1 MVKLGGYVRSFVAAG
16 LVLVAICPVVAA
28 DDNSTSQQSGTYVPQ
43 TNTSQTL
50 TLPGGEGTLTAN
62 VWRSSY
68 ASQTGHALT
77 WDWQVS
83 AVYAGSRSV
92 EWIRT
97 QWYSQADLR
106 NGASIS
112 MGVSGDLASAS
123 YSSSWQTVRTVAKYW
138 TNNNGAKES
147 DYRGNLVIGPAV
159 DYRKD
164 SVVTVNTASV
174 KLAGDPKIYTI
185 NAGV

>member
-1 MVKLGGYVRSFVAAG
+1 MAG
-16 LVLVAICPVVAA
+16 LGLVPGSPTVAA
-28 DDNSTSQQSGTYVPQ
+28 DDNGTVGPLGVYFPHISASQA
-43 TNTSQTL
+43 L
-50 TLPGGEGTLTAN
+50 ALPGGEGTLTAN

-68 ASQTGHALT
+68 VSQTGNALT

-83 AVYAGSRSV
+83 AVYAGPRSV

-112 MGVSGDLASAS
+112 MGLSGDSASAS
-123 YSSSWQTVRTVAKYW
+123 YSSSWQAVRTAPKYW

-159 DYRKD
+159 DYRQG
-164 SVVTVNTASV
+164 SIVTVNTASV

-185 NAGV
+185 SAGV

>member
-1 MVKLGGYVRSFVAAG
+1 VKLEWMVRMFVVAG
-16 LVLVAICPVVAA
+16 LGLVAVCPVVAA
-28 DDNSTSQQSGTYVPQ
+28 DDNSSLQPLGTYVPH

-62 VWRSSY
+62 VWRSFY
-68 ASQTGHALT
+68 ASQTGNALT
-77 WDWQVS
+77 WEWQVS

-112 MGVSGDLASAS
+112 MGISGDSASAS
-123 YSSSWQTVRTVAKYW
+123 YSSSWQTVRTPTKYW

-159 DYRKD
+159 DYRQG
-164 SVVTVNTASV
+164 SIVTVNTASV
-174 KLAGDPKIYTI
+174 KLAGDPKTYTI
-185 NAGV
+185 SAGV

>member
-1 MVKLGGYVRSFVAAG
+1 MKLKRMTGLCFVAGLG
-16 LVLVAICPVVAA
+16 LVAGCPIVAA
-28 DDNSTSQQSGTYVPQ
+28 DDNSALEPQGTYVPH

-50 TLPGGEGTLTAN
+50 TLPGAEGTLTAN

-68 ASQTGHALT
+68 VAQTGNALT

-83 AVYAGSRSV
+83 AVYAGPRSV

-112 MGVSGDLASAS
+112 MGVSGDSASAS
-123 YSSSWQTVRTVAKYW
+123 YSSSWQTVRTPSKYW

-159 DYRKD
+159 DYRQG
-164 SVVTVNTASV
+164 SIVTVNTASV
-174 KLAGDPKIYTI
+174 KLAGDPKTYTI
-185 NAGV
+185 SAGV